1 VRFAERTV
9 AIVFEGIGDNV
20 AKPNGIAYAF
30 GRAPTSASDYEWLV
44 DTLIKIPETITTSVD
59 VWTGQVKTSP
69 INVSIANV
77 DLAARKLLYQQ
88 ARTDDT
94 VDVAVS
100 DGATSIDLSNAGLSG
115 TVVFVGNEAIK
126 LGTLSSG
133 VYPCTRGYWGT
144 IAEPH
149 AVGAFVYARNPF
161 LLYRTYRLIVYD
173 HTSQSEQTIQR
184 GYISGIQT
192 NNEGTTIE
200 IACQELLALIS
211 RAQLNRGAPKINVTG
226 SITHDAA
233 IGGQI
238 NNDADMSSRVW
249 RDDSVAKT
257 AWLNVG
263 GTIAVG
269 SLENGVWTPI
279 GTGAVAGANAPEIE
293 FDRIDNAQSSPFS
306 EDAYELFV
314 VVRGLFG
321 GPTSL
326 TSSAGL
332 GVSGAF
338 NAIQLAYSF
347 LRSGRGAA
355 DSGDDQ
361 WAGNWGL
368 GLPAEY
374 FDTAAIEALIDDSA
388 SDIVQRL
395 ILGWDGEAVEIED
408 LVCNKLLRPRGK
420 FLANTQS
427 GLITI
432 GAISLLDIAQFAG
445 APVLTPIA
453 PRLQLTI
460 DLNGAFSAVAAE
472 VGETP
477 WSDPDR
483 IVVESRT
490 AQSQDSSRR
499 ALYDT
504 RRELVY
510 DFSTLYAGG
519 NNLGIQATLLSR
531 LMAGIQAVPQVTID
545 VVESSSATYD
555 LGSWFKIAAPE
566 IHQAWW
572 VNAANERVE
581 FPLTPDAQF
590 TGVLVGRKYNI
601 GSGGYTL
608 TLLMMQFRDNKFIR
622 WRAPAG
628 LVVSYAN
635 VAGNYQITIA
645 PNEFHAGVT
654 DASKFSANDYVQ
666 LFYADGEPAPGGD
679 GVLVLGIVGNVIEV
693 AATVDV
699 PVAGM
704 ILRLATF
711 SVYGNGG
718 QPVTGA
724 GRAYVFYADS
734 ATGIISGSETADIYG

>member
-1 VRFAERTV
+1 MRFAERTV
-9 AIVFEGIGDNV
+9 AIVFEGIGNDV
-20 AKPNGIAYAF
+20 TKSGGIAYAF
-30 GRAPTSASDYEWLV
+30 GRAPSGASDYEWLT

-69 INVSIANV
+69 INVSVANV

-94 VDVAVS
+94 VTAALLA
-100 DGATSIDLSNAGLSG
+100 ATDFIELSKTGLSD

-126 LGTLSSG
+126 LGYALG
-133 VYPCTRGYWGT
+133 NLYACVRGYWGT

-226 SITHDAA
+226 SVSHNAE
-233 IGGQI
+233 IGGQLT
-238 NNDADMSSRVW
+238 NNVDMTSRVW
-249 RDDSVAKT
+249 RDDSDKPV
-257 AWLNVG
+257 WLNVG
-263 GTIAVG
+263 GTIALGFVVSG
-269 SLENGVWTPI
+269 EWVPFL
-279 GTGAVAGANAPEIE
+279 TGAAVGANAPEIE
-293 FDRIDNAQSSPFS
+293 FDQLDNAQSSPFS
-306 EDAYELFV
+306 EDAYEMFV
-314 VVRGLFG
+314 IVRSLFG
-321 GPTSL
+321 SAASL
-326 TSSAGL
+326 SSSGGL
-332 GVSGAF
+332 GASGAF
-338 NAIQLAYSF
+338 NAVQLAYSF
-347 LRSGRGAA
+347 LRSGRGAS

-374 FDTAAIEALIDDSA
+374 FDTAAIEALIADSA

-408 LVCNKLLRPRGK
+408 LVFNKLLRPRGK

-432 GAISLLDIAQFAG
+432 GAISLLDIEEFAG
-445 APVLTPIA
+445 APILTPIA

-460 DLNGAFSAVAAE
+460 DLNGAFSAVAAD

-519 NNLGIQATLLSR
+519 DNLGIQATLLSR

-572 VNAANERVE
+572 VDASGERVE
-581 FPLTPDAQF
+581 FPVTPDAQL

-601 GSGGYTL
+601 SSGLYTL
-608 TLLMMQFRDNKFIR
+608 TLLMMQYRDNKFIR

-635 VAGNYQITIA
+635 IAGTYHITIA
-645 PNEFHAGVT
+645 QNEFHAGSS
-654 DASKFSANDYVQ
+654 DASKFSPNDYVQ
-666 LFYADGEPAPGGD
+666 LFYADGEPAAGGD
-679 GVLVLGIVGNVIEV
+679 GVLVLSVTGNALEV
-693 AATVDV
+693 AATIDA

-711 SVYGNGG
+711 TVYGNGG
-718 QPVTGA
+718 SPVAGA

-734 ATGIISGSETADIYG
+734 TTGIIHGSEQADIYG

>member
-9 AIVFEGIGDNV
+9 AIVFEGIGNDV
-20 AKPNGIAYAF
+20 TKSGGIAYAF
-30 GRAPTSASDYEWLV
+30 GRAPSGASDYEWLT

-88 ARTDDT
+88 ARTDDV
-94 VDVAVS
+94 VDVALS
-100 DGATSIDLSNAGLSG
+100 DTATSIDLSNAGLSG
-115 TVVFVGNEAIK
+115 TVVYIGNEAIK
-126 LGTLSSG
+126 LGTLASG

-149 AVGAFVYARNPF
+149 AVGAFVFARNPF

-173 HTSQSEQTIQR
+173 HTAQSEQTIQR

-211 RAQLNRGAPKINVTG
+211 RARLNRGAPKINVTG

-233 IGGQI
+233 LGGQL
-238 NNDADMSSRVW
+238 NDDVLFESRVW
-249 RDDSVAKT
+249 RDDSSSKAT
-257 AWLNVG
+257 WLNVG
-263 GTIAVG
+263 GTIALG
-269 SLENGVWTPI
+269 FLANGVWTPLL
-279 GTGAVAGANAPEIE
+279 TGALAGANAPEIE
-293 FDRIDNAQSSPFS
+293 FDKIDDSALSSSFS

-314 VVRGLFG
+314 IVRGLLFALST
-321 GPTSL
+321 P
-326 TSSAGL
+326 SSAGL
-332 GVSGAF
+332 GDPGAF
-338 NAIQLAYSF
+338 NAVQLAYSF
-347 LRSGRGAA
+347 LRSGRAA
-355 DSGDDQ
+355 SDSGDDQ

-374 FDTAAIEALIDDSA
+374 FDTAAIEALIGDSA

-395 ILGWDGEAVEIED
+395 ILGWDGEEVEIED

-432 GAISLLDIAQFAG
+432 GAIALLDIAQFAG

-460 DLNGAFSAVAAE
+460 DLNGSFSAVAAE

-490 AQSQDSSRR
+490 AQAQDASRR

-510 DFSTLYAGG
+510 DYSTLYAGG
-519 NNLGIQATLLSR
+519 DNLGIQATLLSR

-545 VVESSSATYD
+545 VVESAGSYD
-555 LGSWFKIAAPE
+555 LGSWYKIAAPE
-566 IHQAWW
+566 VHQAWW
-572 VNAANERVE
+572 VDASGERVE
-581 FPLTPDAQF
+581 FPVTPDAQF

-601 GSGGYTL
+601 SSGLYTL
-608 TLLMMQFRDNKFIR
+608 TLLMMQFRDNSFIR
-622 WRAPAG
+622 WRAPSG
-628 LVVSYAN
+628 VVASYADT
-635 VAGNYQITIA
+635 GSYQITIQQNA
-645 PNEFHAGVT
+645 FHAGT
-654 DASKFSANDYVQ
+654 SDASKFSVNDYVQ
-666 LFYADGEPAPGGD
+666 LFYADGEPTPGGD
-679 GVLVLGIVGNVIEV
+679 ATPVLSITGNVIEV

-699 PVAGM
+699 PTAGM
-704 ILRLATF
+704 VLRLANF
-711 SVYGNGG
+711 NIYRNGG
-718 QPVTGA
+718 QPVAGA
-724 GRAYVFYADS
+724 GRAYVFYAD
-734 ATGIISGSETADIYG
+734 ATTGLIYETDAADIYG